1 MIDLIANVDPMTLTT
16 ALVGGV
22 GALSTAVVHLYKSQ
36 SSMQR
41 EVNERLTNEISECR
55 EDRRSLWQAILK
67 IDPTA
72 EELRNI
78 KWLIIWAK

>member
-78 KWLIIWAK
+78 K